1 MRGEW
6 IVPDWPAPAKVRAM
20 STTRLGGVS
29 TGVYASLNLGLHVG
43 DVVESVAE
51 NRQRLRAELDLHK
64 EPHWLKQT
72 HSAHVAT
79 IGHLKNTLSPAA
91 VGERG
96 RVRGSAQATQAGNL
110 DATAADA
117 AITQSTDE
125 VCAIMTADC
134 LPVLFCDRAGTTV
147 AAAHAGWRGLA
158 AGVLEATVAAMQT
171 PAEDILVWLGPAIGA
186 QAYEVGDEVRAALMQ
201 AQPLAEQAFE
211 SAGTDKWLCDLYLLA
226 SQRLRHTGIRY
237 IYGGGFCTY
246 TDRKRFYSYRR
257 DGECGRM
264 ATLIWLVS

>member
-1 MRGEW
+1 MRDEW
-6 IVPDWPAPAKVRAM
+6 IVPDWPAPAKVRAV

-43 DVVESVAE
+43 DTAQSVAE
-51 NRQRLRAELDLHK
+51 NRRRLRAELDLHK

-72 HSAHVAT
+72 HSARVV
-79 IGHLKNTLSPAA
+79 HLNAGSSHKSLSGDAA
-91 VGERG
+91 V
-96 RVRGSAQATQAGNL
+96 AQS
-110 DATAADA
+110 ADA
-117 AITQSTDE
+117 AC
-125 VCAIMTADC
+125 VIMTADC
-134 LPVLFCDRAGTTV
+134 LPVLFCERTGRTV

-171 PAEDILVWLGPAIGA
+171 PTEDILVWLGPAIGA

-211 SAGTDKWLCDLYLLA
+211 STGTDKWLCDLYLLA
-226 SQRLRHTGIRY
+226 SRRLRHTGIRY

-246 TDRKRFYSYRR
+246 TDQERFYSYRR

-264 ATLIWLVS
+264 ATLIWLQN